1 MSLDQSKEAHDF
13 CAKNILINCNSLIQE
28 LIRINERNW
37 DLDNMPWF
45 QDLFLVTEHESYS
58 EESDFEDLEIVT
70 REPYEFYIVTDWFA
84 DRLQERDELVT
95 RHFDFPIWGRETT
108 GQHIVLDWVF
118 QEIWKEFKES
128 L

>member
-28 LIRINERNW
+28 LLKINERNW
-37 DLDNMPWF
+37 DLDNMSWY

-58 EESDFEDLEIVT
+58 EESDFEDLEIIT

-95 RHFDFPIWGRETT
+95 RHFDFAIWGRETT
-108 GQHIVLDWVF
+108 GQHIILDWVF
-118 QEIWKEFKES
+118 QEIWKEFKED

>member
-28 LIRINERNW
+28 LLKINERNW
-37 DLDNMPWF
+37 DLDNMSWY
-45 QDLFLVTEHESYS
+45 QDLFLVTEHESCS

-70 REPYEFYIVTDWFA
+70 REPYEFYIVTGWFA

-95 RHFDFPIWGRETT
+95 RHFDFAIWGRETT
-108 GQHIVLDWVF
+108 GQHIILDWVF
-118 QEIWKEFKES
+118 QEIWKEFKED